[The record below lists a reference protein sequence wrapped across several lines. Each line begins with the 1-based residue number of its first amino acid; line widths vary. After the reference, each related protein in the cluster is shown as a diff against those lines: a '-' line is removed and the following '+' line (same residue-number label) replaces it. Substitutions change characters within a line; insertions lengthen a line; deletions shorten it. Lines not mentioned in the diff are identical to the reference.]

1 METAAAIDQYSQ
13 PQSTINNEKQ
23 REVARPPPKG
33 AERLL
38 VFTEATVRGPV
49 EINRTD
55 RVLIAIYHKF
65 TMTQSPFESVGTE
78 SAIWLITEE

>member
-38 VFTEATVRGPV
+38 VD
-49 EINRTD
+49 TD
-55 RVLIAIYHKF
+55 REIDTDRHQENLNKQFKKKSI
-65 TMTQSPFESVGTE
+65 Q
-78 SAIWLITEE
+78 